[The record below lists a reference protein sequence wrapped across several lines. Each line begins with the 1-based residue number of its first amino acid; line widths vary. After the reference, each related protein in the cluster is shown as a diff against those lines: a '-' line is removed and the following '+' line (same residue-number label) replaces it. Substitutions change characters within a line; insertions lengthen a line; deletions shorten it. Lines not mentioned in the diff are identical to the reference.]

1 MTRKRAAA
9 GPPAAARQA
18 ETRAPP
24 LGIADEV
31 NLADSEELA
40 KADSTLKTYKRFITG
55 KRGWLEWTAGQAVP
69 PLSLNVNAA
78 SIVAKYY
85 FYRTEKLTLG
95 EDLGGQLIVA
105 ISAYYDANTECGK
118 DKWAAVVR
126 VNETSFTSGNPANS
140 SKVTT
145 MKENHHKA
153 RVRAGTA
160 TPESVDVIE
169 PLHVR
174 AFFAANLR
182 GRRLHECDPLAVM
195 LHAGS
200 MMGMSMLVRFN
211 ELTGL
216 HTDHLG
222 QSQVGG
228 ALHPTFSLASTKN
241 SFQRKVYDLVPWPT
255 SLSLDPRF
263 DPVLAFA
270 SWMRLRGGARGWI
283 FPAFRVIG
291 SRLRVFPEQQ
301 ASAPGFVDLLRRF
314 YAPCGVLDPM
324 LLATH
329 TMKRSGCQLYKA
341 LGQSDAWL
349 MDKGGWSDFRSYM
362 RYLSG
367 SNRPEQQSAFG
378 RGRW

>member
-95 EDLGGQLIVA
+95 EDLGGQLIAA

-126 VNETSFTSGNPANS
+126 VNETLFTSGSPANS

-228 ALHPTFSLASTKN
+228 ALHPTFSLGSTKN

-255 SLSLDPRF
+255 LLSLDPRYVPILIKLF
-263 DPVLAFA
+263 LFLFSFLHRDCVCYLISPSHDHPDTFSLFFSFWHRDCVCFLISPSHANPDSCLVASLA
-270 SWMRLRGGARGWI
+270 SWFWKTARTCLCWCWHPQI
-283 FPAFRVIG
+283 
-291 SRLRVFPEQQ
+291 
-301 ASAPGFVDLLRRF
+301 
-314 YAPCGVLDPM
+314 
-324 LLATH
+324 
-329 TMKRSGCQLYKA
+329 
-341 LGQSDAWL
+341 
-349 MDKGGWSDFRSYM
+349 
-362 RYLSG
+362 
-367 SNRPEQQSAFG
+367 
-378 RGRW
+378 